1 MGYKRVP
8 ISRGMPRRG
17 FEGGDLDLSSSR
29 QMGHSYVFLGGS
41 NYIKRLV
48 SGDEVG
54 VLGIGVITLSS
65 LEWEC
70 IFWFA

>member
-48 SGDEVG
+48 TGGEEPLYQLNS
-54 VLGIGVITLSS
+54 VLQGKN
-65 LEWEC
+65 
-70 IFWFA
+70 FHFFFR